1 MYTLGTKSYVRL
13 IDEKLN
19 HLFITMCFK
28 DFTNFIIK
36 DFAFNFANIIYVN
49 KLRVVK
55 SWPEMIFLSLAV
67 KKRKK
72 YKMPIDEVAAKIII
86 CII

>member
-36 DFAFNFANIIYVN
+36 DFANIIYVN